1 MGLGDY
7 LSTHKVMVF
16 INVQLVYK
24 SDEIS
29 NLNFGRNE
37 MKMKDALREK
47 GGATESNH
55 RPHKGEEEEG

>member
-37 MKMKDALREK
+37 MKMKDI
-47 GGATESNH
+47 
-55 RPHKGEEEEG
+55 